1 MEGNSTTDAAPVTR
15 ALPRAGGAGMTL
27 LGPQR
32 QRQTL
37 VDAVRGIGGV
47 AGDVA
52 VVTAGWQE
60 REEEVDELREHLS
73 ARGGGGVVNL
83 RLYHRAEE
91 VFRDDPDL
99 ARAHRQRQDR
109 LKRMQELYRLRL
121 SHALDAAREL
131 LVRRGDPEIILP
143 EREAALAAIRELD
156 RVHLERVR
164 ALNAEVDSTL
174 RPFERE
180 AVARHREELRG
191 LFAGCEA
198 FAVAGGH
205 VALLLNRLRMFGI
218 GEMVG
223 ERPVFAWSGGAMVLG
238 ERLVLFHDDPPQ
250 GAGHAEVLEAG
261 LGFYRGLLPLP
272 HAGRRLKLDDP
283 MRVALFARRF
293 ADLQCVAMDD
303 GATLRWEDGS
313 WRPIG
318 GDGARRLLP
327 DGKVEELGKVEDLAP

>member
-1 MEGNSTTDAAPVTR
+1 MGGNSSTDAA
-15 ALPRAGGAGMTL
+15 AGPRGIATAERVTL

-37 VDAVRGIGGV
+37 VDAVRGVAGV

-60 REEEVDELREHLS
+60 REEEVDELREHLGG
-73 ARGGGGVVNL
+73 RGGGGVVNL
-83 RLYHRAEE
+83 RLYHRAED
-91 VFRDDPDL
+91 VFRDDPEL

-109 LKRMQELYRLRL
+109 LKRMQEIYRLRL
-121 SHALDAAREL
+121 GFALDAARVLLTRRADQEL
-131 LVRRGDPEIILP
+131 ILP
-143 EREAALAAIRELD
+143 EREAAIAAIRELD

-164 ALNAEVDSTL
+164 AVNEEADAAL
-174 RPFERE
+174 RPLERE

-191 LFAGCEA
+191 LLARCEA

-205 VALLLNRLRMFGI
+205 VAVLLNRLRLFGVA
-218 GEMVG
+218 GLVG
-223 ERPVFAWSGGAMVLG
+223 ERPVFGWSGGAMVLG

-261 LGFYRGLLPLP
+261 LGFHRGLLPLP
-272 HAGRRLKLDDP
+272 HARRRLRLDDP
-283 MRVALFARRF
+283 LRVALFARRF

-303 GATLRWEDGS
+303 GATLRWQEGR
-313 WRPIG
+313 WRPAG
-318 GDGARRLLP
+318 GDGSRRLMV
-327 DGKVEELGKVEDLAP
+327 DGTVEELAG

>member
-1 MEGNSTTDAAPVTR
+1 M
-15 ALPRAGGAGMTL
+15 L

-32 QRQTL
+32 GRQTL
-37 VDAVRGIGGV
+37 VDAVRGFGGV
-47 AGDVA
+47 TGDVA

-73 ARGGGGVVNL
+73 RGGGGGVVNL
-83 RLYHRAEE
+83 RLYQRAEE

-99 ARAHRQRQDR
+99 ARAHRLRQDR

-121 SHALDAAREL
+121 GHALDAVREL
-131 LVRRGDPEIILP
+131 LIRRGDPELMMP

-164 ALNAEVDSTL
+164 AVNAELDATL
-174 RPFERE
+174 RPFERP

-191 LFAGCEA
+191 LLAGCEA
-198 FAVAGGH
+198 FGVAGGH
-205 VALLLNRLRMFGI
+205 VAVLLNRLRMFGLA
-218 GEMVG
+218 ELVG
-223 ERPVFAWSGGAMVLG
+223 DRPTFAWSGGAMVLG

-272 HAGRRLKLDDP
+272 HARRRLRLDDP
-283 MRVALFARRF
+283 LRVALFARRF
-293 ADLQCVAMDD
+293 ADLACVAMDD
-303 GATLRWEDGS
+303 GATLRFEDGRF
-313 WRPIG
+313 RPVG
-318 GDGARRLLP
+318 GDGSRRLHP
-327 DGKVEELGKVEDLAP
+327 DGTVEELGSAEEPAG